1 VLIETRSQASELS
14 KRLKQADHV
23 IMEFHGRVDQ
33 LTNDIQSS
41 STENQRLQVDI
52 VRLRAAHDDVIGKL
66 DAANRDNK
74 QLAGIR
80 HWCLFIDNLPVYV

>member
-80 HWCLFIDNLPVYV
+80 H